1 MKVKTLAK
9 NRRARFEYEIEKTME
24 VGIVLEGTEVKSIKA
39 GKINITDSFCKV
51 NENLDVYLLNTHISH
66 YNFGN
71 RHNHDPIRPRLLL
84 LHRSEI
90 KRLYGQ
96 LKEKGLTLIPLKIYL
111 KGSIIK
117 LELGIGRGKKLH
129 DKRLTIKKREAQR
142 ELEKIIKERR

>member
-1 MKVKTLAK
+1 MKAKTLAK

-51 NENLDVYLLNTHISH
+51 NENLEVYLMNSHISH

>member
-1 MKVKTLAK
+1 MKAKTLAK

-51 NENLDVYLLNTHISH
+51 NENLEVYLMNSHISH

-117 LELGIGRGKKLH
+117 LELALGRGKKLH

>member
-24 VGIVLEGTEVKSIKA
+24 VGIVLEGTEVKSIKD

-51 NENLDVYLLNTHISH
+51 NENLEVYLLNTHISH

-96 LKEKGLTLIPLKIYL
+96 LKEKGLTLIPLKIFL
-111 KGSIIK
+111 K
-117 LELGIGRGKKLH
+117 
-129 DKRLTIKKREAQR
+129 D
-142 ELEKIIKERR
+142 

>member
-1 MKVKTLAK
+1 MQAKTLAK

-39 GKINITDSFCKV
+39 GNINITDSFCRV
-51 NENLDVYLLNTHISH
+51 NDNLEVYLMNAHISH
-66 YNFGN
+66 YNYGN

-111 KGSIIK
+111 KRGIIK
-117 LELGIGRGKKLH
+117 LELALGRGKKLH
-129 DKRLTIKKREAQR
+129 DKRLAIKKRDAQR
-142 ELEKIIKERR
+142 EIEKIIKERR

>member
-1 MKVKTLAK
+1 MQAKTLAK

-39 GKINITDSFCKV
+39 GNINITDSFCKV
-51 NENLDVYLLNTHISH
+51 NDNLEVYLMNAHISH
-66 YNFGN
+66 YNYGN

-111 KGSIIK
+111 KRGIIK
-117 LELGIGRGKKLH
+117 LELALGRGKKLH
-129 DKRLTIKKREAQR
+129 DKRLAIKKRDAQR
-142 ELEKIIKERR
+142 EIEKIIKERR

>member
-1 MKVKTLAK
+1 MKAKTLAK

-39 GKINITDSFCKV
+39 GNINITDSFCRV
-51 NENLDVYLLNTHISH
+51 NDNLEVYLMNTHISQ

-111 KGSIIK
+111 KRGIIK
-117 LELGIGRGKKLH
+117 LELALGRGKKLH
-129 DKRLTIKKREAQR
+129 DKRLAIKKRDAQR
-142 ELEKIIKERR
+142 EIEKIIKERG

>member
-1 MKVKTLAK
+1 MKIKPLSK
-9 NRRARFEYEIEKTME
+9 NRKAKFEYEIEKTME

-51 NENLDVYLLNTHISH
+51 NENLEVYLLNTHISH

-96 LKEKGLTLIPLKIYL
+96 LKEKGLTLIPLKTYL

>member
-1 MKVKTLAK
+1 MQAKTLAK

-39 GKINITDSFCKV
+39 GNINITDSFCRV
-51 NENLDVYLLNTHISH
+51 NDNLEVYLMNTHISH

-111 KGSIIK
+111 KRGIIK
-117 LELGIGRGKKLH
+117 LELALGRGKKLH
-129 DKRLTIKKREAQR
+129 DKRLAIKKRDAQR
-142 ELEKIIKERR
+142 EIEKIIKERR

>member
-1 MKVKTLAK
+1 MEAKTLAK

-24 VGIVLEGTEVKSIKA
+24 VGIILEGTEVKSIKA
-39 GKINITDSFCKV
+39 GNINITDSFCRV
-51 NENLDVYLLNTHISH
+51 NDNLEVYLMNTHISH

-71 RHNHDPIRPRLLL
+71 RHNHDPIRPRQLL

-111 KGSIIK
+111 KRGIIK
-117 LELGIGRGKKLH
+117 LELALGRGKKLH
-129 DKRLTIKKREAQR
+129 DKRLAIKKRDAQR
-142 ELEKIIKERR
+142 EIEKIIKERR

>member
-9 NRRARFEYEIEKTME
+9 NRRARFEYDIEKTME

-51 NENLDVYLLNTHISH
+51 NENLEVYLLNTHISH

-111 KGSIIK
+111 KGGLIK
-117 LELGIGRGKKLH
+117 LELGLGRGKKLH

>member
-1 MKVKTLAK
+1 MSTKTIAK
-9 NRRARFEYEIEKTME
+9 NRRARYEYEIEKTME
-24 VGIVLEGTEVKSIKA
+24 VGIVLEGTEVKSIRS
-39 GKINITDSFCKV
+39 GQINLADSFCRV
-51 NENLDVYLLNTHISH
+51 DENLQVYLMNAHVSK

-111 KGSIIK
+111 KRGIIK
-117 LELGIGRGKKLH
+117 LELALGRGKKLH
-129 DKRLTIKKREAQR
+129 DKRLAIKKRDAQR
-142 ELEKIIKERR
+142 EIEKIIKERG

>member
-51 NENLDVYLLNTHISH
+51 NENLEVYLLNTHISH

>member
-9 NRRARFEYEIEKTME
+9 NRRARFEYDIEKTME

-51 NENLDVYLLNTHISH
+51 NENLEVYLLNTHISH